1 MERPKPTHET
11 VVLRCLDCGTV
22 YSQPERD
29 LEGRGCPNCGYVG
42 WIVAKAPERP
52 KEKNS

>member
-1 MERPKPTHET
+1 MERPTSARET
-11 VVLRCLDCGTV
+11 DVVRCLDCGTV

-52 KEKNS
+52 REKNS